1 MLKEAY
7 VANTED
13 SETSRSFVV
22 ELFSLMNTNEQEA
35 CLLIFVLVR
44 KFYLINSCKLNWI

>member
-1 MLKEAY
+1 MAKEAY
-7 VANTED
+7 VAKDED
-13 SETSRSFVV
+13 CETSRSFVV

-44 KFYLINSCKLNWI
+44 KFFLINSCKLNWI